1 MLLNTICNLKSG
13 GNYIVAGP
21 VCGHGERVSPTN
33 GQVALLHSI
42 MHCAVYCL
50 DDKKVKKMTLYFRL
64 LALTAF
70 TSVKMIEKANQ
81 IKPVSLQE

>member
-1 MLLNTICNLKSG
+1 MLLSTICNLKSG

-21 VCGHGERVSPTN
+21 VCGH

-81 IKPVSLQE
+81 IKAVSLQE